1 MATTITM
8 QSSTI
13 LGNFI
18 LVTASFAVLIILIRV
33 LHGIKLQVFL
43 KNVPIRLRT
52 ILIFAEEKL
61 TASKPCS
68 TT

>member
-52 ILIFAEEKL
+52 ILMLQK
-61 TASKPCS
+61 KN
-68 TT
+68 